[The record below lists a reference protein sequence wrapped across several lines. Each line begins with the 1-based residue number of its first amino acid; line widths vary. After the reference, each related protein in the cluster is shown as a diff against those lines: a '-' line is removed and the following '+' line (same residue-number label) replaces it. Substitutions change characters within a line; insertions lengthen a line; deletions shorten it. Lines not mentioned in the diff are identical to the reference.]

1 MATRALSSLDSAETP
16 YTREIGN
23 DEKGSYK
30 LPFFNG
36 DSVTNV
42 GATITFEDTDWIAA
56 DLKEGRV
63 YQINVIGRASN
74 ITQALPDPKFSVHG
88 PDGKLLKE
96 SNSNAGV
103 SSSHQGTDG
112 KDAEM
117 LFTATETGTY
127 YFEVAEKQ
135 THLSRVLL
143 LMALLVMG
151 PQQLP
156 WTLLKTI

>member
-1 MATRALSSLDSAETP
+1 M
-16 YTREIGN
+16 
-23 DEKGSYK
+23 
-30 LPFFNG
+30 PFFNG

-127 YFEVAEKQ
+127 YFEVAAETNTPLTSIIADGAASNGATTITVDPIKDYLVSG
-135 THLSRVLL
+135 TVIISLVVPLL
-143 LMALLVMG
+143 RSSWLKLLT
-151 PQQLP
+151 PH
-156 WTLLKTI
+156 